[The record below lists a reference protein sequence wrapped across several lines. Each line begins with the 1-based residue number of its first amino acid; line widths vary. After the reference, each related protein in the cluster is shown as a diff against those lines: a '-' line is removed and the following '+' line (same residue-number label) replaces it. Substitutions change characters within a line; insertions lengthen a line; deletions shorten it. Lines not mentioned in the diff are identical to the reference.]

1 MENRERE
8 MLEKVKNMAEDIQV
22 PESLR
27 PDAVEES
34 IKEAGAKKTKRKWRR
49 GYTVG
54 LAAACCLLV
63 CGAAYGVWNI
73 QNKGASK
80 DSYSAEMKNSNGKI
94 RTAESYEEVYAYAKQ
109 YIDDQDIIMVE
120 DAVAYDSAEMA
131 TEESADTYSGTSAGA
146 NARSESSDYSETNVR
161 QEGVDEADIVKT
173 DGRYLYTLTGNNN
186 KITIVDTQS
195 GLERV
200 GEIRTEEEK
209 YICEFYVR
217 DQKVVVVLGNNYTY
231 YSEEKD
237 SFCYDRY
244 GSTTVRTYDVQDKA
258 QPEQVGEVTQS
269 GSYTSSRI
277 ADGYLYLFS
286 QYFLYSDIDENVP
299 ATYIPVVEARTLPE
313 DDIYL
318 PEENMA
324 NMYEVVTA
332 IDLSKPDEVTDSKAI
347 FAKYGDLYVSND
359 NIYWYESTWG
369 MDETTSI
376 RKISY
381 KDGMLEAVAKGSIPG
396 YIQDS
401 FCIDEYDGY
410 LRIVTTNG
418 DTNGVYVLNGN
429 MELVGS
435 VEGLAEGERIYSARF
450 LGDTGYFVTFRETDP
465 LFSVDLSDPMNP
477 QIVGELKIPGFSE
490 YLHFY
495 GEDKL
500 LGIGR
505 SIDEETGVDEGVK
518 ISIFDI
524 SDRTNVKENN
534 VYVMKNVYDTDVFY
548 DYKAVVISAEKNLI
562 GFSGYTEGGEIYYVF
577 SYDEEN
583 GFACEME
590 EEVNGTGYLGT
601 RGIYIGDVLYI
612 VKGNIIEAYDLNSYN
627 KVDDIIV

>member
-8 MLEKVKNMAEDIQV
+8 MLEKVKDMAENIQV

-27 PDAVEES
+27 PDAVEET

-120 DAVAYDSAEMA
+120 DAVTYDSAEMA

-231 YSEEKD
+231 YSEETD

-258 QPEQVGEVTQS
+258 RPEQVGEVTQS

-534 VYVMKNVYDTDVFY
+534 VYVMKNVYDADVFY
-548 DYKAVVISAEKNLI
+548 DYKGVVISAEKNLI

-627 KVDDIIV
+627 KVDDIII

>member
-195 GLERV
+195 GLEKV

>member
-8 MLEKVKNMAEDIQV
+8 MLEKVKDMAENIQV

-27 PDAVEES
+27 PDAVEET

-120 DAVAYDSAEMA
+120 DAVTYDSAEMA

-195 GLERV
+195 GLEKV

-217 DQKVVVVLGNNYTY
+217 DQKVVVVLGNNYNY
-231 YSEEKD
+231 YSEEPD

-258 QPEQVGEVTQS
+258 RPEQVGEVTQS

-347 FAKYGDLYVSND
+347 FAKYGDLYVSNN

-627 KVDDIIV
+627 KVDDIII

>member
-49 GYTVG
+49 GYTLG

-131 TEESADTYSGTSAGA
+131 TEESTDTYSGTSAGA
-146 NARSESSDYSETNVR
+146 NARSESLDYSETNVR

-195 GLERV
+195 GLEKV

-217 DQKVVVVLGNNYTY
+217 DQKVVVVLGNNYNY
-231 YSEEKD
+231 YSEETD

-244 GSTTVRTYDVQDKA
+244 GSTTVRTYDIQDKA

>member
-8 MLEKVKNMAEDIQV
+8 MLEKVKNIAEDIQV

-34 IKEAGAKKTKRKWRR
+34 IKEAGAKKTKRKRRR

-131 TEESADTYSGTSAGA
+131 TEESTDTYSGTSAGA
-146 NARSESSDYSETNVR
+146 NARSESLDYSETNVR

-627 KVDDIIV
+627 KVDDIII

>member
-231 YSEEKD
+231 YSEETD

>member
-49 GYTVG
+49 GYTLG

-231 YSEEKD
+231 YSEETD

>member
-8 MLEKVKNMAEDIQV
+8 MLEKVKDMAENIQV

-80 DSYSAEMKNSNGKI
+80 DSYSAEMKHSNGKI

-195 GLERV
+195 GLEKV

-231 YSEEKD
+231 YSEETD

-244 GSTTVRTYDVQDKA
+244 GSTTVRTYDIQDKA
-258 QPEQVGEVTQS
+258 RPKQVGEVTQS

-627 KVDDIIV
+627 KVDDIII

>member
-27 PDAVEES
+27 PDDVEES

-286 QYFLYSDIDENVP
+286 QYFLYSDIDENAP

-627 KVDDIIV
+627 KVDDIII

>member
-49 GYTVG
+49 GYTLG

-131 TEESADTYSGTSAGA
+131 TEESTDTYSGTSAGA
-146 NARSESSDYSETNVR
+146 NARSESLDYSETNVR

-231 YSEEKD
+231 YSEETD